1 MNNIESFVY
10 NLVRKNP
17 GVKQFVRNIYQTTFD
32 MLPRKKEFTI
42 HPYKYKENYFFGF
55 HDISPVSIDDTMLLA
70 NHISF
75 DLRMPASN
83 EGLEVGYF
91 DLCDGRIE
99 EFHPLGITYAW
110 NYHKGCRLQWLG
122 NNNII
127 FNTGIGDK
135 LVSKIINITTKQ
147 EQIIN
152 FPIDAVHTE
161 SMKATSFS
169 YERLERCMPGYGYSY
184 NDEGY
189 IEQDIPDKTGLF
201 IVDLKT
207 NTKQLIISINK
218 LAETVSEEYKTDFL
232 HYVTHSE
239 FSPDGRY
246 VSFLHRWIDKGGD
259 VMKRWTRIVIY
270 DFQTNHLIILPSQ
283 MSGSHYVWNTSNQ
296 IIASC
301 IINGKSCHVLFDM
314 NDINNYQTVSANILN
329 SDGHQSFITNTTFV
343 TDTYPNRYRMANLL
357 KVDIQTGQVDLLA
370 SLYSPK
376 KYQTKDF
383 KCHIACDL
391 HPRVSYSGKYLCWD
405 SPRTGK
411 RAIYLMK
418 L

>member
-1 MNNIESFVY
+1 MKS
-10 NLVRKNP
+10 
-17 GVKQFVRNIYQTTFD
+17 
-32 MLPRKKEFTI
+32 
-42 HPYKYKENYFFGF
+42 
-55 HDISPVSIDDTMLLA
+55 DIL
-70 NHISF
+70 
-75 DLRMPASN
+75 
-83 EGLEVGYF
+83 
-91 DLCDGRIE
+91 
-99 EFHPLGITYAW
+99 
-110 NYHKGCRLQWLG
+110 
-122 NNNII
+122 
-127 FNTGIGDK
+127 
-135 LVSKIINITTKQ
+135 
-147 EQIIN
+147 
-152 FPIDAVHTE
+152 
-161 SMKATSFS
+161 
-169 YERLERCMPGYGYSY
+169 
-184 NDEGY
+184 
-189 IEQDIPDKTGLF
+189 
-201 IVDLKT
+201 

-270 DFQTNHLIILPSQ
+270 DFQTNQLIILPSQ